1 MGVAFLAAL
10 DLAALDFVPVAFV
23 EAVFFPEPAGFD
35 VLDRFGLSAPPIG
48 SASPTA
54 LMAPDAAS
62 PTAPAIL
69 PACLPTFL
77 TTLPGS
83 GMTVLLLRPQRKPAV
98 GWSLAERAFYSD
110 RQGTD
115 DAFIHRCT
123 GSLVNDGT
131 PADGSRVVVTAGHC
145 TDDGTGDAVAVSA
158 RMWFRQD
165 AGTRYDGNRD
175 PLTGYPDKC
184 IDDPAVALDA
194 CVMAHEMYNY
204 GFDNF
209 ANFPNTRD
217 VGVIILDKPVVLPE
231 YGEITDVAA
240 IDSNKSVELTVSGY
254 GITDGHAASD
264 PAVSFRERLMATAT
278 LITTNDTWTAGYNLK
293 TQGNGDGRGGTCS
306 GDSGGPVFYPAD
318 TNVIVAV
325 TSFGRT
331 SPNVCQGGD
340 YSYRLDRQEV
350 IDWIDAVAGR
360 HWNQ

>member
-1 MGVAFLAAL
+1 MRRILLALVSAAM
-10 DLAALDFVPVAFV
+10 LAISL
-23 EAVFFPEPAGFD
+23 
-35 VLDRFGLSAPPIG
+35 I
-48 SASPTA
+48 
-54 LMAPDAAS
+54 
-62 PTAPAIL
+62 APATAITGDYVEDFDH
-69 PACLPTFL
+69 PF
-77 TTLPGS
+77 
-83 GMTVLLLRPQRKPAV
+83 V
-98 GWSLAERAFYSD
+98 GLIAFYSD

-115 DAFIHRCT
+115 DAFIHRCS

-158 RMWFRQD
+158 RIWFRQD
-165 AGTRYDGNRD
+165 AGTRFDGVNRD
-175 PLTGYPDKC
+175 PLSGYPDKC
-184 IDDPAVALDA
+184 IDDAAVTLDA
-194 CVMAHEMYNY
+194 CVTAHEMYNY

-209 ANFPNTRD
+209 AGFPNHRD

-231 YGEITDVAA
+231 YGEITDAGA
-240 IDSNKSVELTVSGY
+240 ITSNKNIELTVSGY

-264 PAVSFRERLMATAT
+264 PSLSFRERLMATAT
-278 LITTNDTWTAGYNLK
+278 LITTTDTWTDGFNLK

-306 GDSGGPVFYPAD
+306 GDSGGPVFFPS
-318 TNVIVAV
+318 TSNVIVAV

-350 IDWIDAVAGR
+350 IDWIDGVAGN